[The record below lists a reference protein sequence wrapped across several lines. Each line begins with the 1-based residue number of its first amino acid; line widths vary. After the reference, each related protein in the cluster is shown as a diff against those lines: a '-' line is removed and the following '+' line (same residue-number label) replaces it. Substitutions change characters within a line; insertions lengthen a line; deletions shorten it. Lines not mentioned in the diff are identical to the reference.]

1 MKNEIMPFATTWVY
15 LEIIIWSEVCQTR
28 ESQIYDVT
36 NMWNLILKNDKNELV
51 YERETDIH
59 VLKINLW

>member
-1 MKNEIMPFATTWVY
+1 
-15 LEIIIWSEVCQTR
+15 
-28 ESQIYDVT
+28 
-36 NMWNLILKNDKNELV
+36 MWNLILKNDKNELV